1 MELRSIKENYL
12 INIKSLREIDDDED
26 LIEISTTG
34 DFKKV
39 GDKCYI
45 IYKEYDSTEPR
56 KYRMCVVK
64 IEAPNRVEMIKNE
77 SIKTKIILEK
87 DKRHY
92 CPYNVENEALM
103 VSVYTKCINFDFNEK
118 CGKLTLE
125 YAIDINS
132 ISLGTKKVVINFI
145 KIDNKEKLCTI

>member
-77 SIKTKIILEK
+77 SIKTKIIL
-87 DKRHY
+87 
-92 CPYNVENEALM
+92 
-103 VSVYTKCINFDFNEK
+103 
-118 CGKLTLE
+118 
-125 YAIDINS
+125 
-132 ISLGTKKVVINFI
+132 
-145 KIDNKEKLCTI
+145 

>member
-1 MELRSIKENYL
+1 MKGLKNIKENYL
-12 INIKSLREIDDDED
+12 INIKSLREIDDEED

-39 GDKCYI
+39 GDKFYI

-64 IEAPNRVEMIKNE
+64 IDVPNKVEMIKNE

-92 CPYNVENEALM
+92 CPYNVGNEALM
-103 VSVYTKCINFDFNEK
+103 VSVYTKCIDFDEK

-125 YAIDINS
+125 YTIDINS
-132 ISLGTKKVVINFI
+132 ISLGTNKITINFR